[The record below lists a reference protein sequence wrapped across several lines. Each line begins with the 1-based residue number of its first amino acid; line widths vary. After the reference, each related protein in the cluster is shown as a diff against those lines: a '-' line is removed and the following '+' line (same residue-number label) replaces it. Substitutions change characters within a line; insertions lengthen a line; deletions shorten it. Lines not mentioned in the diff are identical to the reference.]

1 MDLILSQN
9 IISNIKTKLTL
20 LWDWRRVSRCWCKS
34 WRIETPSSSVSS
46 MVLLLSVILSP
57 DWFILSMDIVILSLW
72 SAEAC
77 KNVSKYNN
85 NFKLNLW
92 KTNILYFKWWIIE
105 TKTISIY
112 TRYAI
117 DTWWKFTW
125 CYIIE
130 THPETDTNSWNR
142 FRLNYWDLTQPLR
155 EEKISTVYQQS
166 LETII
171 TSIKR
176 VVEEK

>member
-1 MDLILSQN
+1 MDLLLSQN

-77 KNVSKYNN
+77 NNVSKNN
-85 NFKLNLW
+85 KNVKLNPW
-92 KTNILYFKWWIIE
+92 KTNILYFKWRIIW
-105 TKTISIY
+105 TKTITIY
-112 TRYAI
+112 KTYATDI
-117 DTWWKFTW
+117 WWKFNMIV
-125 CYIIE
+125 Y
-130 THPETDTNSWNR
+130 NR
-142 FRLNYWDLTQPLR
+142 N
-155 EEKISTVYQQS
+155 
-166 LETII
+166 
-171 TSIKR
+171 TSR
-176 VVEEK
+176 NWH